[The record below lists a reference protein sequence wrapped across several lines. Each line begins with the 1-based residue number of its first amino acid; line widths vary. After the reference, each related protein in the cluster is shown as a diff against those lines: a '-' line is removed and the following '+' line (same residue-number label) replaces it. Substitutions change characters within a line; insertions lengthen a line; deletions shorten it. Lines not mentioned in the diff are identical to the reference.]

1 MNPHEL
7 HLVMTDRTRPWSQE
21 LAKAADWSEWQDAP
35 VPAGYDTVFSFTS
48 RWEPE
53 IIGDM
58 EEPLDAMMKEQERLL
73 DATEKSVNRVY
84 VVPAPT
90 ALRRL
95 GLEIVPA
102 LPVAV
107 LLTDAVRGGHS
118 DATNTSAI
126 IDHYFQPKR
135 KRHDDI

>member
-1 MNPHEL
+1 MDPQEL

-35 VPAGYDTVFSFTS
+35 VPAGYDTVFGFAS
-48 RWEPE
+48 RWDPE
-53 IIGDM
+53 TIGDM
-58 EEPLDAMMKEQERLL
+58 EEPLDAIMAEQERLL
-73 DATEKSVNRVY
+73 DATEKSLSRVY
-84 VVPAPT
+84 AVPAPT
-90 ALRRL
+90 ALRRV

-118 DATNTSAI
+118 DATSASEI
-126 IDHYFQPKR
+126 IGYYFRPFAR
-135 KRHDDI
+135 G